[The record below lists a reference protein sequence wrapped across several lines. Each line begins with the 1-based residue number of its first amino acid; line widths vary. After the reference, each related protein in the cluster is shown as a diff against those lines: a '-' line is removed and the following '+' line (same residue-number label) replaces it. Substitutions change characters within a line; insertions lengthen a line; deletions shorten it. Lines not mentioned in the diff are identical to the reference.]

1 MIFAL
6 IICRLYAPNSLKNRF
21 NPNITKVCTAQF
33 TGLNKIIFTQLFTRR
48 HGTKSLNISFQNV
61 RIA

>member
-1 MIFAL
+1 MDPYLNDF
-6 IICRLYAPNSLKNRF
+6 RFNNMYAPNSLKNRF

-48 HGTKSLNISFQNV
+48 HGTKSLNI
-61 RIA
+61 